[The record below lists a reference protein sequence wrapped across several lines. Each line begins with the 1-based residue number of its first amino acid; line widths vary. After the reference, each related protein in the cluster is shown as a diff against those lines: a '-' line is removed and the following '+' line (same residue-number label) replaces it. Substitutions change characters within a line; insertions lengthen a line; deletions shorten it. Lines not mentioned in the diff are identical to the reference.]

1 MKRCH
6 DAIRSAMIIFI
17 LIRKS
22 HLSKWIQLKDYA
34 LYLLYMLHIFFTKSD
49 SHQKVSQPIC
59 LLHFA
64 TFKSTFCVKMN
75 LPIRNFRFK
84 NNDVYKK
91 MLLLFIS
98 AESLSRFETVLKHC
112 LFCIKD
118 FIIMIYSKLLI
129 IVIIFMRNENKS
141 NIHINVSIT

>member
-6 DAIRSAMIIFI
+6 DSIRSAMIIFI
-17 LIRKS
+17 DSEKPFEQMDTIKRLT
-22 HLSKWIQLKDYA
+22 
-34 LYLLYMLHIFFTKSD
+34 LYVAYIFTRSD
-49 SHQKVSQPIC
+49 SHQKVSQLIC
-59 LLHFA
+59 LLHIA

-91 MLLLFIS
+91 MLFLFIS
-98 AESLSRFETVLKHC
+98 AESLSRFETVPKLC

-141 NIHINVSIT
+141 NIHINVSTT

>member
-1 MKRCH
+1 MFLKV
-6 DAIRSAMIIFI
+6 I
-17 LIRKS
+17 LIKKC
-22 HLSKWIQLKDYA
+22 LSQFS
-34 LYLLYMLHIFFTKSD
+34 FFTLLRL
-49 SHQKVSQPIC
+49 KVLSVLKRIYQ
-59 LLHFA
+59 LE
-64 TFKSTFCVKMN
+64 T
-75 LPIRNFRFK
+75 FRFK

-98 AESLSRFETVLKHC
+98 AESLSRFETVPKHC

-141 NIHINVSIT
+141 NIHIHVSIS

>member
-1 MKRCH
+1 MDTIERLCF
-6 DAIRSAMIIFI
+6 IFTLYVAYILLKVI
-17 LIRKS
+17 LIKKC
-22 HLSKWIQLKDYA
+22 LSQFA
-34 LYLLYMLHIFFTKSD
+34 FFTLLRLKVLSVLKQI
-49 SHQKVSQPIC
+49 HQ
-59 LLHFA
+59 LE
-64 TFKSTFCVKMN
+64 T
-75 LPIRNFRFK
+75 FRFK

-98 AESLSRFETVLKHC
+98 AESLSRFETVPKHC

>member
-1 MKRCH
+1 MDTIERLCF
-6 DAIRSAMIIFI
+6 IFTLYVAYILLKVI
-17 LIRKS
+17 LIKKC
-22 HLSKWIQLKDYA
+22 LSQFA
-34 LYLLYMLHIFFTKSD
+34 FFTLLRL
-49 SHQKVSQPIC
+49 KVLSVLKQIYQ
-59 LLHFA
+59 LE
-64 TFKSTFCVKMN
+64 T
-75 LPIRNFRFK
+75 FRFK
-84 NNDVYKK
+84 NDDVYKK

-98 AESLSRFETVLKHC
+98 AESLSRFETVPKHC